1 MSSHS
6 ISLMLRHAFKGPREV
21 CELSPEKPALVPP
34 DEELMELV
42 QKKDHEAFGQ
52 IFDRYYIAARSIA
65 RKMLRNPEDAA
76 DVVQESFLDV
86 YQNAGS
92 FVPSRGTLKAW
103 ISCLTYHR
111 SLKRLM
117 LLKKRDRESG
127 DLEAVAYSLQAD
139 LKPEQLS
146 RSFDFRRCL
155 DSALGILHEKQ
166 RQTMYLYFFEGQEL
180 SAVAAIL
187 GETLG
192 NTRHHLYRG
201 MAKLREELVQ
211 KDLLQGYIEFIAVR
225 NQAERKLPGGK

>member
-6 ISLMLRHAFKGPREV
+6 ISLMLRHAFKGPQEV
-21 CELSPEKPALVPP
+21 CELSPEKLALVPP

-52 IFDRYYIAARSIA
+52 VFDRYYIVVRSIA
-65 RKMLRNPEDAA
+65 RKMLRNPEDVA

-92 FVPSRGTLKAW
+92 FVPSRGTLKTW

-127 DLEAVAYSLQAD
+127 DLDKAAYFVEADV
-139 LKPEQLS
+139 KPEHWI
-146 RSFDFRRCL
+146 RSLDFRRSL
-155 DSALGILHEKQ
+155 DAVLGTLQEKQ
-166 RQTMYLYFFEGQEL
+166 RRTMLLYFFDGQEL
-180 SAVAAIL
+180 SAIAVEL
-187 GETLG
+187 RESLG

-201 MAKLREELVQ
+201 LAKLRRELVQ
-211 KDLLQGYIEFIAVR
+211 NGLLRGYIEFVDDR
-225 NQAERKLPGGK
+225 NEDKVAD

>member
-6 ISLMLRHAFKGPREV
+6 ISLMLRHAFKGPQEV

-52 IFDRYYIAARSIA
+52 IFDRYYIVVRSIA
-65 RKMLRNPEDAA
+65 RKMLRNPEDVA

-86 YQNAGS
+86 YQNARS
-92 FVPSRGTLKAW
+92 FEASRGTLKGW

-111 SLKRLM
+111 ALKRLL

-127 DLEAVAYSLQAD
+127 GLDKVEYSAEGEV
-139 LKPEQLS
+139 KPEQWIRSLDFQKCLS
-146 RSFDFRRCL
+146 TV
-155 DSALGILHEKQ
+155 LGTLSEKQ
-166 RQTMYLYFFEGQEL
+166 RQTMLLYFFEEKEL
-180 SAVAAIL
+180 RAIAGEL
-187 GETLG
+187 GESLG

-201 MAKLREELVQ
+201 LTKLRRELVQ
-211 KDLLQGYIEFIAVR
+211 NGLLQGYIEFIDD
-225 NQAERKLPGGK
+225 RKKDKVPD